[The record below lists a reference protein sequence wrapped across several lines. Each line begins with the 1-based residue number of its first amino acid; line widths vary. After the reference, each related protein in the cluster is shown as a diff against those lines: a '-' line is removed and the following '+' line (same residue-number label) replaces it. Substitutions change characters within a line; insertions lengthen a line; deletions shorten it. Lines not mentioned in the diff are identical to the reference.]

1 MVTVLIPSVMR
12 ELTGGRDRVEVE
24 GRTLRQVI
32 NALEAKHPG
41 TKALIIDSGMIRTE
55 ISIAVNGDIISSGLV
70 EPVPADAEVVIVSA
84 ISGGGR

>member
-12 ELTGGRDRVEVE
+12 ELTGGRDRVEVD
-24 GRTLRQVI
+24 GSTLRQVV
-32 NALEAKHPG
+32 NALEAEHPG
-41 TKALIIDSGMIRTE
+41 TKALIIDSGMIRPE